1 MKLIDVVE
9 LKSGTPQFRLVETSD
24 PEAPVY
30 CFYGQQ
36 ELDADLSGKKRDVN
50 CAKKARTYDAVEV
63 LSVGDLVFSLMSGK
77 ATLVGECHE
86 GYLLTQNFVKL
97 DPSPMIDAWY
107 LVYLL
112 NEHKG
117 VRRQLALGQQ
127 GSFTMKY
134 TVRQLAD
141 LLLPDLPSRTTQEVI
156 GGLYFNINRVTALRC
171 DVAEKEKRVVM
182 GRIKEAH

>member
-1 MKLIDVVE
+1 MKLTDAVE
-9 LKSGTPQFRLVETSD
+9 LKSGTPQFRLAETLD
-24 PEAPVY
+24 PKAPAY
-30 CFYGQQ
+30 RFYGQL
-36 ELDADLSGKKRDVN
+36 ELEADLSGGNSDAN
-50 CAKKARTYDAVEV
+50 CSKQIRTYDVVEV
-63 LSVGDLVFSLMSGK
+63 LSAGDLVFSLMSGR
-77 ATLVGECHE
+77 ATLVGKCHE
-86 GYLLTQNFVKL
+86 GYLLTQNFAKL
-97 DPSPMIDAWY
+97 APSPIIDARY

-112 NEHKG
+112 NEYKE

-156 GGLYFNINRVTALRC
+156 GDLYFNINRVTALKC
-171 DVAEKEKRVVM
+171 DVAEKEKLVVM

>member
-1 MKLIDVVE
+1 MKLLDVVE

-24 PEAPVY
+24 LEAPVY

-36 ELDADLSGKKRDVN
+36 ELEADLSGEKRDVN
-50 CAKKARTYDAVEV
+50 CAKKIRTYDAVEV
-63 LSVGDLVFSLMSGK
+63 LSVGDPVFSLMSGK

-97 DPSPMIDAWY
+97 DPSSMIDARY

-117 VRRQLALGQQ
+117 VRRPLALGQQ

-141 LLLPDLPSRTTQEVI
+141 LLIPDLPPRATQEAI
-156 GGLYFNINRVTALRC
+156 GSLYFSINRVTALRH
-171 DVAEKEKRVVM
+171 DVAEKEKLVVM
-182 GRIKEAH
+182 GRIKEAY